1 MTCVTCLPQV
11 AMVMSGSGLMA
22 QLQSESALMPIDVWR
37 PCLAGDEENVAG

>member
-11 AMVMSGSGLMA
+11 AMVKSGSGLMA

-37 PCLAGDEENVAG
+37 PCLAGDEENLGG